1 MNPFGAG
8 TLIVIPSISN
18 VDKYPEFISLVE
30 TVDDTL
36 SIFGGFF
43 FALMYITVAEII
55 EPGIRFTVVQNVI
68 VNSTNSERICCL
80 SFRNR
85 SKQAE
90 RGNAGADFHRETW

>member
-55 EPGIRFTVVQNVI
+55 ENNKTEP
-68 VNSTNSERICCL
+68 NSFLLLCL
-80 SFRNR
+80 VEKTFLS
-85 SKQAE
+85 
-90 RGNAGADFHRETW
+90 